1 MALISRGS
9 ISKQKSRDMLVSLF
23 KNLMEYNP
31 EYKQYIPTVTEEVIT
46 EVLRSVNM
54 KVKSKEITEFI
65 MMRYKFIKE

>member
-1 MALISRGS
+1 
-9 ISKQKSRDMLVSLF
+9 
-23 KNLMEYNP
+23 MEYNP